1 MRSCFWVV
9 ALAAVLAVAGCRCD
23 RGTNLSGRFA
33 ELVVVTVNGSV
44 EQLSR
49 EAVVS
54 VAAAPMGESS
64 AGSVLVRNIGDATLT
79 LESVKLVDGST
90 AFSITLPERT
100 VLEPQEETTLT
111 VTFSPEQVNDATL
124 ATVEHRATFELAS
137 LGGRPAE
144 TKASIELVAIAEAR
158 DCYVPALLDFGE
170 APIGQA
176 VQIPLSL
183 SNVTSAPAQA
193 TLGTIAGANP
203 GFFSL
208 DPPGPTIDV
217 EAGVMRDVLVRF
229 APQTE
234 DAVEA
239 QVTVR
244 RRASCP
250 EATVRLIGRG
260 SMQSL
265 SWLPAEVNFGRVPL
279 RESATRAVT
288 FSNRSGAALA
298 LAVSTDGADFS
309 TPRPMAVLPARG
321 TLSIEVSCSPT
332 SLNALMG
339 TLRVDVGTSP
349 VLPVRVPMRCSGGG
363 PRLRPSPSPLAFG
376 QVPVLLDQPGGRP
389 LPLARQTL
397 ITRRLRLENVGT
409 PPPAPNDT
417 TFNLVLG
424 RDGQPPLMSLSP
436 LGTTQPGEFDVALG
450 RYDAAAGVPAVAS
463 RNGVDVE
470 VMLRPAAIG
479 LREAMLTVYSNDA
492 VQPVQQ
498 IRLTAN
504 GAVAQP
510 CSIAVAPGSVLFGDV
525 PPESNESQTLTLTNQ
540 ASTGCLVSGLEIAS
554 SSHPGFSLAPQ
565 VMPSLTLGPGQSM
578 PIPVRFNSGGLATGT
593 VATGFLRF
601 STPGSTAPRVVP
613 LSARVAQ
620 CLVVVPDEVEF
631 GNIKL
636 GCRSAARPVQI
647 FNTCGTPIRLTGLSV
662 TGQPFG
668 ISAQPN
674 LQGGFP
680 LAPSTGLAAVS
691 LVFTPPALGT
701 HAGVLSIQSVEG
713 SSTRT
718 VQVAL
723 RGQGDTTGTTTET
736 YQQPAQPMTDILFT
750 IDNSCSMGDEQA
762 ALAANFGSF
771 ISYANMANVDYRIAV
786 TTTDDFAASGQ
797 GQFTTQ
803 GGGPA
808 VLSRSMPNINMLFAS
823 RVNVGIFGSGYERP
837 LSTTL
842 KALTAPL
849 TDTTNAN
856 FLRDDANLAIII
868 VTDAPDQSPEPIDY
882 YLSRMP
888 LVKGPRRIHQVSVSV
903 IGPFTP
909 ASATCQIEGLDMGR
923 YDPLVRKTG
932 GVSSTI
938 CTQNWA
944 TSLQAL
950 GQSALGPRSNFFV
963 RNPPDTAQPVDVL
976 VNGQPVSNAWT
987 YDANA
992 NAIVFGTGQAP
1003 AAGTTLTITYQSQ
1016 CL

>member
-1 MRSCFWVV
+1 MP
-9 ALAAVLAVAGCRCD
+9 LAAVLTVAGCRCD
-23 RGTNLSGRFA
+23 RGTGLSGRFA
-33 ELVVVTVNGSV
+33 ELVVVSLNGSV
-44 EQLSR
+44 ETLSR
-49 EAVVS
+49 EALVS
-54 VAAAPMGESS
+54 VPSAPMGESS
-64 AGSVLVRNIGDATLT
+64 TGTVLVRNIGDATLT
-79 LESVKLVDGST
+79 LETVKLTEGST
-90 AFSITLPERT
+90 AFTLALPERT
-100 VLEPQEETTLT
+100 ALEPQEEVTLS
-111 VTFSPEQVNDATL
+111 VTFAPEQASDATL

-137 LGGRPAE
+137 LGGREGE
-144 TKASIELVAIAEAR
+144 TKATIELIAVAEAR

-193 TLGTIAGANP
+193 TLGAIAGANP

-208 DPPGPTIDV
+208 EPPGPTIDV
-217 EAGVMRDVLVRF
+217 GAGQLTSVLVRF

-250 EATVRLIGRG
+250 EATVRVIGRG

-265 SWLPAEVNFGRVPL
+265 AWLPSDVNFGRVPL
-279 RESATRAVT
+279 QETATRTVT

-309 TPRPMAVLPARG
+309 TPAPTAVLPARG
-321 TLSIEVSCSPT
+321 TVSVEVACTPT

-417 TFNLVLG
+417 TFNLFLG
-424 RDGQPPLMSLSP
+424 RDGQPPVMSLSP
-436 LGTTQPGEFDVALG
+436 LGNTQPGEFDVALG
-450 RYDAAAGVPAVAS
+450 RYDAAAGVPAVAG

-470 VMLRPAAIG
+470 VMLRPAAVG

-504 GAVAQP
+504 GVVTQP
-510 CSIAVAPGSVLFGDV
+510 CSVGVAPSSVLFGDV
-525 PPESNESQTLTLTNQ
+525 PPDSNESQTLNLTNQ
-540 ASTGCLVSGLEIAS
+540 TTTSCLVSGLEIAS
-554 SSHPGFSLAPQ
+554 GSHPGFSLAPHVQ
-565 VMPSLTLGPGQSM
+565 PALTLGPGQVM
-578 PIPVRFNSGGLATGT
+578 PIPVRFNSSGLPTGS
-593 VATGFLRF
+593 VAIGFLRF
-601 STPGSTAPRVVP
+601 STPGSTSPRLVP

-636 GCRSAARPVQI
+636 GCRSAARPVQL
-647 FNTCGTPIRLTGLSV
+647 FNACGTPIRLTGLSV

-668 ISAQPN
+668 ISAQPS
-674 LQGGFP
+674 LTSGGFT
-680 LAPSTGLAAVS
+680 LAPVTGLATVS

-713 SSTRT
+713 SSMRT
-718 VQVAL
+718 LQVAL
-723 RGQGDTTGTTTET
+723 RGQGDMTGTTTET
-736 YQQPAQPMTDILFT
+736 FQQPAQPMTDILFT

-762 ALAANFGSF
+762 ALAANFSSF
-771 ISYANMANVDYRIAV
+771 ISYANTANVDYRIAV
-786 TTTDDFAASGQ
+786 TTTDDFAANGQ
-797 GQFTTQ
+797 GQFTSQ
-803 GGGPA
+803 GGGPT
-808 VLSRSMPNINMLFAS
+808 VLSRSMPNINTLFAS
-823 RVNVGIFGSGYERP
+823 RVNVGINGSGYERP

-842 KALTAPL
+842 KALTPPL
-849 TDTTNAN
+849 RDTTNAS

-909 ASATCQIEGLDMGR
+909 PSATCSIEGLDTGR
-923 YDPLVRKTG
+923 YEPLVRKTG

-950 GQSALGPRSNFFV
+950 GQSALGPRSNFFM

-987 YDANA
+987 YDPNA
-992 NAIVFGTGQAP
+992 NTIVFATGQAP
-1003 AAGTTLTITYQSQ
+1003 AAGTTLTVTYQSQ